1 MYGYCRVLQEPAEY
15 CRLRRNAGYCGVM
28 QGSMGYCE
36 VLQSTAGY
44 TRGVLGGNYLCTL
57 GTASTGQNWGGY
69 STGSALQYPEVPC
82 STHTLPC
89 NTYQNPQYPAVSH
102 STRHQYLTLPRS
114 TLQYQQSPK
123 VPLVPPSTPQYHAEL

>member
-44 TRGVLGGNYLCTL
+44 TRGVLGGNYLGTL
-57 GTASTGQNWGGY
+57 EYCKYWAELGGGY
-69 STGSALQYPEVPC
+69 STGSALQYPEVP
-82 STHTLPC
+82 
-89 NTYQNPQYPAVSH
+89 
-102 STRHQYLTLPRS
+102 RS
-114 TLQYQQSPK
+114 TLNYLP
-123 VPLVPPSTPQYHAEL
+123 VP